1 MSLISGGRYVFLVEA
16 EAEVALREVTRETMR
31 AVCDLDV
38 RPDQREYVAP
48 NAFSIAQAYF
58 EPRAWFRAIYAGET
72 PVGFLMM
79 FEDSA
84 NGTYFLWR
92 LMIAADLQ
100 GKGYARRALDLV
112 VEEIRTRPDAS
123 EIRSSYVEGDGG
135 PGGFYRAYG
144 FVETGEIEHGEV
156 VIRLLL

>member
-1 MSLISGGRYVFLVEA
+1 MPA

-31 AVCDLDV
+31 AICDLNV
-38 RPDQREYVAP
+38 RPNQREYVAP

-84 NGTYFLWR
+84 EGKHFLWR
-92 LMIAADLQ
+92 LMIADDFQ
-100 GKGYARRALDLV
+100 GKGYARRALDLL
-112 VEEIRTRPDAS
+112 VEEIRTRPDAT
-123 EIRSSYVEGDGG
+123 EIRSSYLDGAGG

-144 FVETGEIEHGEV
+144 FIETGEIEHGEV
-156 VIRLLL
+156 VIRFSL